1 MEIVLNTISVRFST
15 ACETLYFRPIVKFGK
30 VDPGLET
37 ENPIL
42 TPVNGTKDF
51 TTAIVVTPQKPGR
64 KTLCVQT
71 QTSQGYIYYYAF
83 RNLIPPSPSTY

>member
-1 MEIVLNTISVRFST
+1 VEIVLNTISVRFST

-83 RNLIPPSPSTY
+83 RNLIPPSPSTC

>member
-1 MEIVLNTISVRFST
+1 M
-15 ACETLYFRPIVKFGK
+15 KFGK

-37 ENPIL
+37 EKPIL

-51 TTAIVVTPQKPGR
+51 TTDVVVTPQKPGR

-71 QTSQGYIYYYAF
+71 QTSQGYVLLLCF
-83 RNLIPPSPSTY
+83 QKLNSSPPAYKVDISMTFVLQKL